1 MSGRTLILQLGRFG
15 TLGALATATH
25 LSLAMAALAVG
36 AQPWQA
42 NLAGFLAAVGLSY
55 VGNARWTFA
64 APLWSPAQAARFIV
78 VSLAGL
84 ALNQALTAA
93 FSQGLRWPPVAS
105 VIVAALAVPALSFV
119 AARLWVFRSARA

>member
-1 MSGRTLILQLGRFG
+1 L
-15 TLGALATATH
+15 
-25 LSLAMAALAVG
+25 V
-36 AQPWQA
+36 
-42 NLAGFLAAVGLSY
+42 AVGLSY
-55 VGNARWTFA
+55 VGNARWTFS
-64 APLWSPAQAARFIV
+64 APLWSPAQAARFVV